1 MEVNLAQDEG
11 SPRRLF
17 IDTDRQLALA
27 DGQPLALLPTE
38 FRILQL
44 LASTPGRT
52 FSRQEILDGI
62 NDQDYAVT
70 ERAVDVQI
78 THLRKK
84 LGPLAHW
91 IETVRGQGYCFQDR
105 SATSRDGEH
114 PIQVSSGGYNQAV
127 SV

>member
-1 MEVNLAQDEG
+1 MEVSLTQDEG
-11 SPRRLF
+11 SPRRLV

-52 FSRQEILDGI
+52 FRRQEILDGI

-70 ERAVDVQI
+70 YASFLAD
-78 THLRKK
+78 L
-84 LGPLAHW
+84 LGDEGLP
-91 IETVRGQGYCFQDR
+91 
-105 SATSRDGEH
+105 
-114 PIQVSSGGYNQAV
+114 QA
-127 SV
+127 

>member
-1 MEVNLAQDEG
+1 MEISLARDAG
-11 SPRRLF
+11 SPHHLV
-17 IDTDRQLALA
+17 IDRDRQLAWA
-27 DGQPLALLPTE
+27 DDQPLALLPTE

-105 SATSRDGEH
+105 TATK
-114 PIQVSSGGYNQAV
+114 
-127 SV
+127 